1 MNQPGLSELQTIEY
15 ASNEKAEMESHMA
28 CADLP
33 EEDQQI
39 LVPCNQKT
47 KDTHVTGVATSVRE
61 EMCRFVA
68 NDQYYGAKPL
78 CMPRET

>member
-15 ASNEKAEMESHMA
+15 ESKEKAEMESHMA

-33 EEDQQI
+33 EEDEQI
-39 LVPCNQKT
+39 LVPCNRKT
-47 KDTHVTGVATSVRE
+47 KDTHVTGIATSVRE

-68 NDQYYGAKPL
+68 NDQ
-78 CMPRET
+78 

>member
-15 ASNEKAEMESHMA
+15 ASKEKAEMESHMA

-33 EEDQQI
+33 EEDKQI
-39 LVPCNQKT
+39 LVPCNRKT
-47 KDTHVTGVATSVRE
+47 KDTHVRGIATSVRE

-68 NDQYYGAKPL
+68 NDQ
-78 CMPRET
+78 